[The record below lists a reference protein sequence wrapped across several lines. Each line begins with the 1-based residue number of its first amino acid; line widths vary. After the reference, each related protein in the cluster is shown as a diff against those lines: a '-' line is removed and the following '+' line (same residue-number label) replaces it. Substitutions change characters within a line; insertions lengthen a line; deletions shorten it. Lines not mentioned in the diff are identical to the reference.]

1 MRIESMAKSNNGFKI
16 KTDKNNIAW
25 LAILLINKLIDGRTD
40 LFLTGGFWF
49 KKPLLIQSSKIIE
62 LKNYIKAK
70 KSHKEPGKTDQTIVS
85 AEAIRKKYLSKI
97 CPQGYLALGRK
108 IGGIK

>member
-1 MRIESMAKSNNGFKI
+1 MRIESLAKSDNVFKI

-49 KKPLLIQSSKIIE
+49 KKPLLI
-62 LKNYIKAK
+62 
-70 KSHKEPGKTDQTIVS
+70 
-85 AEAIRKKYLSKI
+85 
-97 CPQGYLALGRK
+97 
-108 IGGIK
+108 